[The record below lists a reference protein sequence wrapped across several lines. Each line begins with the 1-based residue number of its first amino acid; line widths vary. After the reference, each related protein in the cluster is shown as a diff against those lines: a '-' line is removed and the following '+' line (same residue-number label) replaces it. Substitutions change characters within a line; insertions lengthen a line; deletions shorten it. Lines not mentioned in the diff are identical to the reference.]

1 MEFIIALFVFSASA
15 TVTPGPNNI
24 MILASG
30 LNFGILKSL
39 PHYLGVCIGFPI
51 MVILIGLGFGFIFER
66 FPVVHTYIRIIGIA
80 YLIFLSWKIASSAP
94 NSLNAKQA
102 RPFSFLQAVLFQ
114 WVNPKAWIMATS
126 AVAAFTSGN
135 ANILLQVSIIALAFM
150 VVAFPCT
157 GLWLFFGVW
166 LKKFFNTPSH
176 QQNFNIG
183 MAILL
188 ILSITPVTY
197 DLIKEF
203 IN

>member
-157 GLWLFFGVW
+157 GLCSFLAYGLRNSLILRHINKILISEWLF
-166 LKKFFNTPSH
+166 
-176 QQNFNIG
+176 
-183 MAILL
+183 
-188 ILSITPVTY
+188 Y
-197 DLIKEF
+197 
-203 IN
+203 